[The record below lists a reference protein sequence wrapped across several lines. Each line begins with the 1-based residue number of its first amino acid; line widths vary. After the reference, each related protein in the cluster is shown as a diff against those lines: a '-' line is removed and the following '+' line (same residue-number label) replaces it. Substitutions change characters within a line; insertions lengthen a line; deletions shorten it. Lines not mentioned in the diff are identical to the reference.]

1 MAVISDLVLKV
12 QSKHLQFERKEMP
25 RKRTGT
31 RKSEEV
37 RLRCLYRRL
46 ILERKIRLPY
56 EAAVKLVGPD
66 CAYHLYSVL
75 DMNSLTTQSFAGNRD
90 GQTKQALKKQGRQ

>member
-1 MAVISDLVLKV
+1 
-12 QSKHLQFERKEMP
+12 MP
-25 RKRTGT
+25 GNRTHT

-37 RLRCLYRRL
+37 RIRHLYRRL
-46 ILERKIRLPY
+46 ILQGKIKLPY

-75 DMNSLTTQSFAGNRD
+75 HLKSTGSVRAA
-90 GQTKQALKKQGRQ
+90 KQRKAKADRA